1 MKEAVMA
8 ETLTTKEVAKQLKIT
23 PKELRA
29 HLRRISGKSPG
40 VRYEWKSDDPFLKKL
55 PALIKEH
62 EQKAAKK

>member
-1 MKEAVMA
+1 MSDEAK
-8 ETLTTKEVAKQLKIT
+8 TLGTKELSARLKIT

-40 VRYEWKSDDPFLKKL
+40 VRYEWKENDPFLKKL

-62 EQKAAKK
+62 ESKQPAKK